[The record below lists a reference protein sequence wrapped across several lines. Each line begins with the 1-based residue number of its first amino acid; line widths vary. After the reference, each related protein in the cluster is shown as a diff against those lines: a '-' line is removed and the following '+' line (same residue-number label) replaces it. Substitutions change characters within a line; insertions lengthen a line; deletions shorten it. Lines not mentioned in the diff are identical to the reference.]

1 MFDHNDA
8 RMGDKLC
15 NPWSYVNDKFSRLST
30 TKDD

>member
-8 RMGDKLC
+8 CMDVKC